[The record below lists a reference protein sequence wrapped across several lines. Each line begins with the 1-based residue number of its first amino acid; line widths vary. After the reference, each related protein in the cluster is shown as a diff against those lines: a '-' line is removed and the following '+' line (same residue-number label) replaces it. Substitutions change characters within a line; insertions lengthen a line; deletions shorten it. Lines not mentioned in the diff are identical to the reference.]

1 MDNLLESSGPST
13 YQQFTHRKLSSKLPI
28 IYQNQVQK
36 YGGASALNNDLDFMQ
51 I

>member
-1 MDNLLESSGPST
+1 MDGLLESSGPST

-36 YGGASALNNDLDFMQ
+36 YGGASALNNDLDFMH